1 MRSSITA
8 GSTWART
15 VALVVTVFASLTLA
29 DVQFIEPA
37 AGANLTA
44 GQIDVQWKESGIK
57 PLISE
62 LTQYTLSLMVGGND
76 LADMVSLPE
85 QPAFSSKAN
94 DTSQQPVVTF
104 ESAGSYSSGFS
115 AQGTIPEGIAA
126 EIPNGLYVDRFWSP
140 RHCSH

>member
-1 MRSSITA
+1 MRYPLLE

-15 VALVVTVFASLTLA
+15 GALVVAVFASLTLA
-29 DVQFIEPA
+29 DVQFTEPA

-76 LADMVSLPE
+76 LDDMVSLPVP
-85 QPAFSSKAN
+85 PASSSQAN
-94 DTSQQPVVTF
+94 ATSQQPVVTF
-104 ESAGSYSSGFS
+104 ESAGSFSSGSS

-126 EIPNGLYVDRFWSP
+126 EIPNGLYVANFCSP
-140 RHCSH
+140 